1 MRREPATQCH
11 QHNKQNQQTN
21 CPKSFILSL
30 GIMISLAFNIF
41 LIITLP
47 TSLQLIL
54 LDISDI
60 FMVFILPVKVSFLIC
75 PLCSLYHGEC
85 SAVGPGALKPS
96 VGDGIE
102 SRRPWFCSPVSLYS
116 FLCCLSSLHLYWC
129 VHQSIIITIIII
141 SGTA

>member
-1 MRREPATQCH
+1 ME
-11 QHNKQNQQTN
+11 
-21 CPKSFILSL
+21 
-30 GIMISLAFNIF
+30 FNIF
-41 LIITLP
+41 LIITLL
-47 TSLQLIL
+47 TSLQLLL

-102 SRRPWFCSPVSLYS
+102 SRRLWFCSPVSLYS
-116 FLCCLSSLHLYWC
+116 FLCCLSILHHYIERQSKQVNYTQDSSLFQGEKEELPSVGFKPTTLDDHC
-129 VHQSIIITIIII
+129 TS
-141 SGTA
+141 